1 MVMACDSLRR
11 ARPLLGT
18 IVEIAAAGLP
28 ERDLDAAIEAAF
40 AAVDKVHRLMSF
52 HEPESDVS
60 RLNREAASGPVSV
73 DPWTFA
79 VVEAATDLHRRS
91 RGLFDVTVAPA
102 LQHLGLLPRLESSCS
117 PPSNRWATGE
127 AVETLSGH
135 RIRFRHAGVRIDLGG
150 IAKGFAVDRAR
161 QALEAHGATGGLV
174 NAGGDLAAFGPGA
187 MPVHI
192 RDPREPSRL
201 LAQVEVINEA
211 LASSGARFDPFGS
224 PAAMAPAVI
233 DARTRQPARAVA
245 GVTVRA
251 RSCMLADALTKV
263 AMIAGEAASD
273 LLDSFA
279 ASALLVLHTGEMR
292 VSASW
297 QVSRAA

>member
-18 IVEIAAAGLP
+18 IVELTAAGLP

-40 AAVDKVHRLMSF
+40 VAVEKVHRLMSF

-79 VVEAATDLHRRS
+79 VIEAATDLHRRS
-91 RGLFDVTVAPA
+91 RGVFDVTVAPA
-102 LQHLGLLPRLESSCS
+102 LQDLGLLPRLESSFS
-117 PPSNRWATGE
+117 PPCDGSATSE
-127 AVETLSGH
+127 AVETLPGD
-135 RIRFRHAGVRIDLGG
+135 RIRFRRPGVRIDLGG

-161 QALEAHGATGGLV
+161 QALQAHGATGGLV
-174 NAGGDLAAFGPGA
+174 NAGGDLAAFGPRA

-192 RDPREPSRL
+192 RDPREPHRL
-201 LAQVEVINEA
+201 LAQVEVLNEA

-233 DARTRQPARAVA
+233 DARTQQPARAVA

-273 LLDSFA
+273 LLDGFA

>member
-11 ARPLLGT
+11 ARALLGT

-28 ERDLDAAIEAAF
+28 ERDLDAAIESAF
-40 AAVDKVHRLMSF
+40 AAVEKVHRLMSF
-52 HEPESDVS
+52 HDPESDVS

-79 VVEAATDLHRRS
+79 VIETATDLHRRS

-102 LQHLGLLPRLESSCS
+102 LQHLGLLPRLESSLCATS
-117 PPSNRWATGE
+117 GGETTGE
-127 AVETLSGH
+127 AVETLPGH
-135 RIRFRHAGVRIDLGG
+135 RIRFRSPGVQIDLGG

-174 NAGGDLAAFGPGA
+174 NAGGDLAAFGPRA
-187 MPVHI
+187 VPVHI

-201 LAQVEVINEA
+201 LAQVEVMNEA
-211 LASSGARFDPFGS
+211 LASSGGRFDPSGS

-273 LLDSFA
+273 LLDDFA

-292 VSASW
+292 VTVSW
-297 QVSRAA
+297 QVNRAA

>member
-28 ERDLDAAIEAAF
+28 ERDLDAAIESAF
-40 AAVDKVHRLMSF
+40 AAVEKVHRLMSF
-52 HEPESDVS
+52 HDPESDVS

-79 VVEAATDLHRRS
+79 VIETATDLHRRS
-91 RGLFDVTVAPA
+91 RGLFDVTAAPA
-102 LQHLGLLPRLESSCS
+102 LQHLGLLPRLDSSFS
-117 PPSNRWATGE
+117 PPSAGSATGE
-127 AVETLSGH
+127 AVETLPGH

-150 IAKGFAVDRAR
+150 IAKGFAVDRAQ
-161 QALEAHGATGGLV
+161 QALQAHGVTGGLV
-174 NAGGDLAAFGPGA
+174 NAGGDLAAFGPRA
-187 MPVHI
+187 VPVHI
-192 RDPREPSRL
+192 RDPREPRRVL
-201 LAQVEVINEA
+201 GGIEIMNEA
-211 LASSGARFDPFGS
+211 LASSGGRFDPFGS

-273 LLDSFA
+273 LLDDFA

-292 VSASW
+292 VSTSW